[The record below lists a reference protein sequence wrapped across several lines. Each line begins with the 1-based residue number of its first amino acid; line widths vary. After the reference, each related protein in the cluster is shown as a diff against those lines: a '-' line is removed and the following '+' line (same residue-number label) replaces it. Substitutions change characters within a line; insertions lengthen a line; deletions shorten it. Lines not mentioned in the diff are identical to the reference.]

1 MDWLAH
7 GAVLNIHIRIRPEAG
22 GKLAEEMRDGS
33 VDLALDYFAQRDSS
47 FHNECVITEDLLTL
61 SRLDHPQV
69 KERLSLETYHV
80 VRHVGLTPRTD
91 AMPLI
96 DLALSKRGLRRHIA
110 VEVPHFLS
118 MPLMVQASNPVRMP
132 KRMAHLYA
140 DHFRL
145 KAHAVPL
152 RVPDFPIFL
161 IWHSS
166 ADNDPAHRWLRDNL
180 MEFCQRLERATRQ
193 PARLGERRVA
203 ITASA
208 HEAMRLATESERL
221 VSTMGTCMPST
232 RPAHSAPAM

>member
-1 MDWLAH
+1 
-7 GAVLNIHIRIRPEAG
+7 
-22 GKLAEEMRDGS
+22 MRDGS

-47 FHNECVITEDLLTL
+47 FHSECVITEDLLTL

-69 KERLSLETYHV
+69 KERLSLETYLSLRHV
-80 VRHVGLTPRTD
+80 VLTPRTD

-118 MPLMVQASNPVRMP
+118 MPLMVQASNMLCTLP

-152 RVPDFPIFL
+152 RVPNFPIFL

-180 MEFCQRLERATRQ
+180 MEFCQRL
-193 PARLGERRVA
+193 
-203 ITASA
+203 
-208 HEAMRLATESERL
+208 
-221 VSTMGTCMPST
+221 
-232 RPAHSAPAM
+232 